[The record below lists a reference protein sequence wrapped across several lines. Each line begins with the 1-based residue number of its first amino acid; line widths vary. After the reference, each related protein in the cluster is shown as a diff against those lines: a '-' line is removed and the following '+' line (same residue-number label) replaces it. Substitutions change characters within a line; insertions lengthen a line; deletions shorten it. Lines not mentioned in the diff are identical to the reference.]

1 VVTGAE
7 LLDMPECC
15 WDVRRETS
23 AGGAVHRENAMG
35 TVDPMVRA
43 QADLKADSHRDNTL
57 FV

>member
-1 VVTGAE
+1 
-7 LLDMPECC
+7 MPECC

-35 TVDPMVRA
+35 KVDPMVRA